1 MDGGKKVRKE
11 KKKEW
16 KNERM
21 KRINKLWKE
30 DMEDEKKGG
39 NKKERLRDINKDT
52 KLKGRTKKET
62 FERNK

>member
-1 MDGGKKVRKE
+1 
-11 KKKEW
+11 
-16 KNERM
+16 M

-52 KLKGRTKKET
+52 KLKGRIKKET
-62 FERNK
+62 FKSNK